1 MDVIARYPEFSPLS
15 FEAIQAIKDDLQSLK
30 TGVSELTLGSLYF
43 FKDFYTYYISKLTEH
58 TIIFRGKEQ
67 GTPFFFIAGEDVP
80 ASVIKELYTDCAYW
94 KSISEPFLQTH
105 SALFHDIGAEPQEDR
120 NNFDYLYSRLSLST
134 LSGKKLHKK
143 KNHVNGF
150 LNNYP
155 DFSLKPLDNDTK
167 HDAMQILDLWAAEQ
181 DSIADTDY
189 QAAQQALTMDNMDD
203 FTGLVLYVKDIP
215 VAWCLAEFAAQ
226 GTIAVVHF
234 EKARTDFRGSY
245 QYINYAF
252 AQSLPDHVMYINRE
266 QDLGDEGLRHAK
278 MSYHPEAFVKKYRLD
293 KGAL

>member
-43 FKDFYTYYISKLTEH
+43 FKDFYTYHISKLAEH

-67 GTPFFFIAGEDVP
+67 GVPFFFILGDDIP
-80 ASVIKELYTDCAYW
+80 ASVINELYTDCTYW

-105 SALFHDIGAEPQEDR
+105 AALFHEIGAEPQEDR
-120 NNFDYLYSRLSLST
+120 NNFDYLYSRRSLST
-134 LSGKKLHKK
+134 LAGKKLHKK

-150 LNNYP
+150 LNTYP
-155 DFSLKPLDNDTK
+155 DFSLKSLNNDTK
-167 HDAMQILDLWAAEQ
+167 HDAIQILDIWAAEQ
-181 DSIADTDY
+181 DSIIDTDY
-189 QAAQQALTMDNMDD
+189 QAAQQALSVPNMDN
-203 FTGLVLYVKDIP
+203 FTGLVLYVKDTP
-215 VAWCLAEFAAQ
+215 VAWCLAEFAVQ
-226 GTIAVVHF
+226 GSIAVVHF

-252 AQSLPDHVMYINRE
+252 AKSLPEQVIYINRE

-278 MSYHPEAFVKKYRLD
+278 MSYHPESFVKKYRLD